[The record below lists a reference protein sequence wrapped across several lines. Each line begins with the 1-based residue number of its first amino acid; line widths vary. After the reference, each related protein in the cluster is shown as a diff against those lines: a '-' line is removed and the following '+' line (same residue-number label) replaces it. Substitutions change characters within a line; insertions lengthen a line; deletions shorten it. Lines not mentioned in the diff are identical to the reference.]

1 MEQTDIWSINPST
14 SATFL
19 RAATDVTGGAFPRAL
34 VLKANTLV
42 PGSPPVLA
50 KDGAG
55 YRLVFTSEAG
65 TAGDTGITFTING
78 AVVGALDGHSA
89 STVNYPE
96 VVAGAAAGAAV
107 NSVYYYSRIDSIVI
121 SGAAAGTLT
130 VGTTG
135 SLALPRCRVKGFY
148 IVGGAGAGSLK
159 IDRHSWTTNLGSVTT
174 VPPVHTSVTP
184 GIAINVLDVTTPA
197 GATLTQ
203 FLSLP
208 GQGILTGQQPTD
220 FAVVV
225 DTAITDYTLFCG

>member
-55 YRLVFTSEAG
+55 YRLVFTSG
-65 TAGDTGITFTING
+65 GDDRGITFTING
-78 AVVGALDGHSA
+78 SVVGALDANSA

-96 VVAGAAAGAAV
+96 VVTGAAAGAAV

-121 SGAAAGTLT
+121 SGAAAGTLS

-159 IDRHSWTTNLGSVTT
+159 IDRHTWTTTPGAPTT
-174 VPPVHTSVTP
+174 VTP
-184 GIAINVLDVTTPA
+184 GIAVNVLDITTPA

-220 FAVVV
+220 FSVVV

>member
-19 RAATDVTGGAFPRAL
+19 RDATTVTGGAFPRAL
-34 VLKANTLV
+34 VLKANTVV

-55 YRLVFTSEAG
+55 YRLVFTSG
-65 TAGDTGITFTING
+65 GDDRGITFTING
-78 AVVGALDGHSA
+78 SVVGALDANSA

-96 VVAGAAAGAAV
+96 VVTGGNAGAV
-107 NSVYYYSRIDSIVI
+107 NSLYYYSRIDSIVI
-121 SGAAAGTLT
+121 SGAAAGTLS

-159 IDRHSWTTNLGSVTT
+159 IDRHTWTTTPGATT
-174 VPPVHTSVTP
+174 TVTP

>member
-19 RAATDVTGGAFPRAL
+19 RDATTVTGGAFPRAL
-34 VLKANTLV
+34 VLKANTVV
-42 PGSPPVLA
+42 PGSPPILA

-55 YRLVFTSEAG
+55 YRLMFTSG
-65 TAGDTGITFTING
+65 GDDRGITFTING
-78 AVVGALDGHSA
+78 SVVGALDANSA

-96 VVAGAAAGAAV
+96 VVTGHNAATGVGFAT
-107 NSVYYYSRIDSIVI
+107 STYYYSRIDSIVI
-121 SGAAAGTLT
+121 SGAAAGTLS

-159 IDRHSWTTNLGSVTT
+159 IDRHTWTTTPGAPTT
-174 VPPVHTSVTP
+174 VTP
-184 GIAINVLDVTTPA
+184 GIAVNVLDITTPA

-225 DTAITDYTLFCG
+225 ATAITDYTLFCG

>member
-19 RAATDVTGGAFPRAL
+19 RDATTVTGGAFPRAL
-34 VLKANTLV
+34 VLKANTVV
-42 PGSPPVLA
+42 PGSPPILA

-55 YRLVFTSEAG
+55 YRLMFTSG
-65 TAGDTGITFTING
+65 GDDRGITFTING
-78 AVVGALDGHSA
+78 SVVGALDANSA

-96 VVAGAAAGAAV
+96 VVTGHNAATGVGFAT
-107 NSVYYYSRIDSIVI
+107 STYYYSRIDSIVI
-121 SGAAAGTLT
+121 SGAAAGTLS

-225 DTAITDYTLFCG
+225 ATAITDYTLFCG